1 MCLMPQVAAERPT
14 CLTLEAFE
22 LAAIAKR
29 LGGRH
34 NADRRGK
41 TLFTE
46 LIDLCRRQDFG
57 RGHRDLNET
66 YIRNMLDRQSSDR
79 VAFWC
84 THVLHTMADSRIGP
98 SQDNRGA
105 GGEVRV
111 R

>member
-1 MCLMPQVAAERPT
+1 MRLVPQVAAERPT

-46 LIDLCRRQDFG
+46 LIDLCWRQDFG
-57 RGHRDLNET
+57 HGHRDLNAT
-66 YIRNMLDRQSSDR
+66 YIKKCWIAR
-79 VAFWC
+79 VQTEWLFGTPTFFTPWWIAG
-84 THVLHTMADSRIGP
+84 LGP
-98 SQDNRGA
+98 
-105 GGEVRV
+105 VR
-111 R
+111 